1 MRRTMRNRLL
11 LGAGALTIATSLYL
25 VFGVF
30 GVQKL
35 FVDEAVN
42 EDFEVAAE
50 RSPEKKNSD
59 TPPATT
65 SVAKDPEDQ
74 PVPRTPATKK
84 PAAAEK
90 QKQQKEQN
98 KQSVAQK
105 PVAEEPEPEPAG
117 PVAVSSGQFHPV
129 DHAGAGTAI
138 VYRQP
143 DGSHVL
149 RLEGLNVENGPDL
162 YVYAIAAADATDEA
176 SALEAGFVSAG
187 RLKGNIGN
195 QTYVLPPDYDPDTHR
210 AISIWCQR
218 FTSNFATAPL
228 S

>member
-1 MRRTMRNRLL
+1 MKRTMRNRLL
-11 LGAGALTIATSLYL
+11 LGAGALAITTILYL
-25 VFGVF
+25 IFGDF

-35 FVDEAVN
+35 FVDETVN
-42 EDFEVAAE
+42 EDFEVAAK
-50 RSPEKKNSD
+50 RSPERKNPD
-59 TPPATT
+59 PPPATT
-65 SVAKDPEDQ
+65 SAAKDPEKQ
-74 PVPRTPATKK
+74 PAPETPATKK
-84 PAAAEK
+84 PTTAEK
-90 QKQQKEQN
+90 QTEEL
-98 KQSVAQK
+98 V
-105 PVAEEPEPEPAG
+105 VEEPEPESAG
-117 PVAVSSGQFHPV
+117 PVAVSSGEFHPV
-129 DHAGAGTAI
+129 DHAGTGTAI

-187 RLKGNIGN
+187 RLKGNVGN
-195 QTYVLPPDYDPDTHR
+195 QTYVLPPEYDPDAHR

-228 S
+228 T